1 LLIEFFMSSNTPD
14 FSKFDEIITQAEENL
29 QNGLNSLSS
38 LSNQAREVFETN
50 PGAIL
55 TSIAVAGFAAGVM
68 MRRRSAG
75 RRKTRSQFAAD
86 PLVLFVAGAV
96 AGLAVGPQIVEEFT
110 EGTKSFDQSLN
121 KIPRH

>member
-1 LLIEFFMSSNTPD
+1 MSSNTPD

-29 QNGLNSLSS
+29 QNGLDSLSS

-75 RRKTRSQFAAD
+75 ARKARSQFAAD

-110 EGTKSFDQSLN
+110 EGTKGFDQSLN
-121 KIPRH
+121 KAPRH

>member
-1 LLIEFFMSSNTPD
+1 MSSNTPD
-14 FSKFDEIITQAEENL
+14 FSKFDEIINQAEENL
-29 QNGLNSLSS
+29 QNGLDSLSS

-68 MRRRSAG
+68 MRRRSARVKG
-75 RRKTRSQFAAD
+75 RRPARSQFAAD

-96 AGLAVGPQIVEEFT
+96 AGLAVGPQIVEEFA
-110 EGTKSFDQSLN
+110 EGTRKGFEKGLD

>member
-1 LLIEFFMSSNTPD
+1 MSSNTPD

-29 QNGLNSLSS
+29 QNGLDSLSS

-68 MRRRSAG
+68 MRRRSTRVKG
-75 RRKTRSQFAAD
+75 RRQARSQFAAD

-96 AGLAVGPQIVEEFT
+96 AGLAVGPQIVEEFA
-110 EGTKSFDQSLN
+110 EGASKGFEKGLD